1 MDFDQLEIFLE
12 VARLSSF
19 SRAAEKRFR
28 TQPAIS
34 SQIRALE
41 EEVGAR
47 LLDRSGGRVSLTA
60 SGKFFFK
67 YAEETLER
75 RKIILNEIAETER
88 VPRGEI
94 VVGANEGTCL
104 HILPEVFAQFKRD
117 YPNVSVNIK
126 RSDYARILDSVLEN
140 VVDFGVVSLPVTD
153 NRLEAQMIHRDE
165 LVVITAPHHPLA
177 AKKTVTVVEVSIF
190 PLVLPK
196 LGHTRDALDALF
208 YDHHVKPKLA
218 MELDSSE
225 LLKRFVAADVGV
237 GFIARSNIEED
248 IRAKAL
254 VAITL
259 ADAQIRRDLA
269 LVFRKDKSLSRAAKA
284 FMEIA
289 VKEKNFP
296 PSAVGKQSTRGQ
308 PAANDAYK
316 LVAVKVKG
324 TSRYTDQEIL
334 AASGLQIGQPAAD
347 GDFKEAVRR
356 LGDSGMFSEVLYS
369 YTASGTGVKIE
380 LQLADTADTKLVPAR
395 FENFVWFSDS
405 ELLKELQT
413 RVPLFKQLL
422 PLSGN
427 LPDRLSEALQAL
439 LTDRH
444 FPGRV
449 DFLRSAPEQDAPLD

>member
-60 SGKFFFK
+60 SGKLFFK

-75 RKIILNEIAETER
+75 RKTILTEIAETER

-94 VVGANEGTCL
+94 VVVANEGTCL

-117 YPNVSVNIK
+117 YPNVAVSIK
-126 RSDYARILDSVLEN
+126 RSDYARILESIIEN

-165 LVVITAPHHPLA
+165 LVVITAPSHALA
-177 AKKTVTVVEVSIF
+177 AKKSVTVAEVSTY
-190 PLVLPK
+190 PLVVPK

-208 YDHHVKPKLA
+208 YDHHLKPKLA

-284 FMEIA
+284 FMDIA
-289 VKEKNFP
+289 VKQKNF
-296 PSAVGKQSTRGQ
+296 STAGAGK
-308 PAANDAYK
+308 
-316 LVAVKVKG
+316 
-324 TSRYTDQEIL
+324 
-334 AASGLQIGQPAAD
+334 
-347 GDFKEAVRR
+347 
-356 LGDSGMFSEVLYS
+356 
-369 YTASGTGVKIE
+369 
-380 LQLADTADTKLVPAR
+380 
-395 FENFVWFSDS
+395 
-405 ELLKELQT
+405 
-413 RVPLFKQLL
+413 
-422 PLSGN
+422 
-427 LPDRLSEALQAL
+427 
-439 LTDRH
+439 
-444 FPGRV
+444 
-449 DFLRSAPEQDAPLD
+449 RSK

>member
-60 SGKFFFK
+60 SGKLFFK

-75 RKIILNEIAETER
+75 RKIIFYEIAETER

-117 YPNVSVNIK
+117 YPKVSVSIQ
-126 RSDYARILDSVLEN
+126 RSDYAKILDAILEN
-140 VVDFGVVSLPVTD
+140 VVDLGVVSLPVND

-165 LVVITAPHHPLA
+165 LVVITAPNHPLA
-177 AKKTVTVVEVSIF
+177 GKKSVSVVDVSGY
-190 PLVLPK
+190 PLVVPK

-208 YDHHVKPKLA
+208 YDHHLKPNLA

-225 LLKRFVAADVGV
+225 LLKRFVAAGVGV

-254 VAITL
+254 AMLTL

-269 LVFRKDKSLSRAAKA
+269 IVFRKDKSLSRAAKA
-284 FMEIA
+284 FIEIA
-289 VKEKNFP
+289 LKQKNF
-296 PSAVGKQSTRGQ
+296 SAAGVGKR
-308 PAANDAYK
+308 AKRNA
-316 LVAVKVKG
+316 
-324 TSRYTDQEIL
+324 
-334 AASGLQIGQPAAD
+334 
-347 GDFKEAVRR
+347 RR
-356 LGDSGMFSEVLYS
+356 
-369 YTASGTGVKIE
+369 TG
-380 LQLADTADTKLVPAR
+380 
-395 FENFVWFSDS
+395 
-405 ELLKELQT
+405 
-413 RVPLFKQLL
+413 
-422 PLSGN
+422 
-427 LPDRLSEALQAL
+427 
-439 LTDRH
+439 
-444 FPGRV
+444 
-449 DFLRSAPEQDAPLD
+449 